1 MDRRRWAAGAVVL
14 VVCAVLPV
22 LFGSLTYQ
30 FTIIIALGLAALA
43 VSLLLR
49 AGLISFGHALF
60 YAAGGYAAAYLAPVL
75 GADMLA
81 SVLMALACSA
91 VLAALIALFIVRYRG
106 IFFAM
111 LNLALSMVG
120 YTLLLKLYHVTGG
133 SDGLVV
139 SANRFL
145 GWRLGAATQGEVLYY
160 LALGCAVLAGL
171 GVYAY
176 LRAPLGWALSA
187 VQDCELRVEYLG
199 ISARRV
205 LFVAYVISGV
215 LAGLGGAFT
224 AIAVGHIAPDSAY
237 WTTSAGFLVMAVLG
251 GSGSIAGA
259 FVGAG
264 LYELLSVFAAQY
276 LSSTWEILLGVII
289 FIIIRFAP
297 NGLWGLLDRLWP
309 GRAAQGEQP

>member
-1 MDRRRWAAGAVVL
+1 MNRRGWAVGGLMLA
-14 VVCAVLPV
+14 VCALLPV
-22 LFGSLTYQ
+22 LFQSLAYQ
-30 FTIIIALGLAALA
+30 LTIIVALGLAAMA

-49 AGLISFGHALF
+49 AGLISFGHALY
-60 YAAGGYAAAYLAPVL
+60 YASGAYAAAYMAPLV
-75 GADMLA
+75 GGDIPA
-81 SVLMALACSA
+81 SVLAALASSTM
-91 VLAALIALFIVRYRG
+91 LSTLIALFIVRYRG

-120 YTLLLKLYHVTGG
+120 YTLLLKLYHITGG
-133 SDGLVV
+133 SDGLIV
-139 SANRFL
+139 STNSIL
-145 GWRLGAATQGEVLYY
+145 GWPLGAQAQGEVLYY
-160 LALGCAVLAGL
+160 FALLCASLAGL
-171 GVYAY
+171 SVYAY
-176 LRAPLGWALSA
+176 LQAPLGWALSA
-187 VQDCELRVEYLG
+187 VQDCEIRVEYLG

-205 LFVAYVISGV
+205 LFVAYVISGA

-237 WTTSAGFLVMAVLG
+237 WTTSAGFLMMAVLG

-289 FIIIRFAP
+289 FVIIRFAP
-297 NGLWGLLDRLWP
+297 NGLWGVFDRFWHV
-309 GRAAQGEQP
+309 RAAERGRS

>member
-1 MDRRRWAAGAVVL
+1 MGRLRWAAGAAVIG
-14 VVCAVLPV
+14 VCALVPV
-22 LFGSLTYQ
+22 LWHSLTYQ
-30 FTIIIALGLAALA
+30 LTIIFALGLAALA

-60 YAAGGYAAAYLAPVL
+60 YAAGAYAAAYLSSLVGGNIL
-75 GADMLA
+75 T
-81 SVLMALACSA
+81 SVLMAFACSA
-91 VLAALIALFIVRYRG
+91 VLATFIGFFIVRYRG

-111 LNLALSMVG
+111 LNLALSMVA
-120 YTLLLKLYHVTGG
+120 YTLLLKLYHLTGG

-139 SANRFL
+139 TGNRFL
-145 GWRLGAATQGEVLYY
+145 GWSLSPDAQSNVLFYVALVVAT
-160 LALGCAVLAGL
+160 LAGL
-171 GVYAY
+171 GVHAY
-176 LRAPLGWALSA
+176 VRAPLGWALSA
-187 VQDCELRVEYLG
+187 VQDCEIRVEYLG

-205 LFVAYVISGV
+205 LFVAYVISGA

-264 LYELLSVFAAQY
+264 VYELLSVTASQY
-276 LSSTWEILLGVII
+276 LSSTWEILLGIII
-289 FIIIRFAP
+289 FVIVRFAP
-297 NGLWGLLDRLWP
+297 DGLWGLFERVWP
-309 GRAAQGEQP
+309 KRTPHGSRS